1 MAQLNDL
8 LVIGESNLLGKVQI
22 LDKLYAHGG
31 ISLDESTLEQTS
43 TLPYILGRK
52 EFTDG
57 GDIVWQ
63 RATTAVSNHA
73 PTLAWGTTST
83 IGTIFGQPIT
93 VKMPANPDSDKND
106 KVTQRKSTTPNWRP
120 VLLHHTDTASTAF
133 GTDLADVTN
142 IIYHT
147 GKLMVQPSTGSIK
160 LAGDLLYDNPTDTE
174 EATKYI
180 SISGADASSAKIGT
194 LTIKKAATTLYD
206 LFIASNGSA
215 ISKNTDINTIKTVG
229 IRYSAEN
236 AVTQSLT
243 MGTDANGKAIKVPQI
258 GSGFRLITLSGY
270 SSTNTYSHQWIMGS
284 GDFLWRTMGSSNG
297 APKDYWYT
305 WIKQKY
311 GEASGSATQPIYI
324 NASGTPVACTAYSAL
339 LTGVSWSNR
348 TLSVIVGGT
357 TKTAAIPATLTGFTS
372 LSSSA
377 IYGEAIYA
385 NSNTAAE
392 NRGLI
397 VTRTGNVSESVR
409 VGVNDSEA
417 QFIYTNDEASSSF
430 KFQMVNTDTES
441 NSGKNANTAT
451 VTFAGASGKST
462 VTADK
467 FVGALQGN
475 ATSATTATTATTAT
489 NATQLGGVAAA
500 KYVTTNTT
508 QSISGA
514 KTFTADTIMSGLA
527 VNKTTV
533 STNKSSGALQV
544 KGGVGVAGQMSANT
558 VMVGDEV
565 TLQYDSGLKAI
576 KFVF

>member
-8 LVIGESNLLGKVQI
+8 LVVGESNLLGKVQI

-31 ISLDESTLEQTS
+31 ISLDESTPEQTS

-63 RATTAVSNHA
+63 RAATTVVNNAQ
-73 PTLAWGTTST
+73 TLAWGTTST

-93 VKMPANPDSDKND
+93 VKMPANPDTDKND
-106 KVTQRKSTTPNWRP
+106 KVLQGASTTTSWRP
-120 VLLHHTDTASTAF
+120 VLLHYNTGTF
-133 GTDLADVTN
+133 GTDIDNVTN
-142 IIYHT
+142 QVYHT
-147 GKLMVQPSTGSIK
+147 GKLMVQPSSGSIK
-160 LAGDLLYDNPTDTE
+160 LKGDLYADDD
-174 EATKYI
+174 TKYV

-194 LTIKKAATTLYD
+194 LTIKKAATDLYD

-215 ISKNTDINTIKTVG
+215 IAKNTDINTIKTVG

-339 LTGVSWSNR
+339 LTALSWSNR
-348 TLSVIVGGT
+348 TLSITVGGT
-357 TKTAAIPATLTGFTS
+357 TKTAAIPTTLTGFTS

-397 VTRTGNVSESVR
+397 VTRTGNASESVR

-475 ATSATTATTATTAT
+475 ADTATKATSADTAT

-500 KYVTTNTT
+500 NYVTTNTT

-544 KGGVGVAGQMSANT
+544 KGGAGIAGQLSANT

-565 TLQYDSGLKAI
+565 TLTYDSTLKAI

>member
-8 LVIGESNLLGKVQI
+8 LVIGESNLLGKAQF
-22 LDKLYAHGG
+22 LDKVYAHGG
-31 ISLDESTLEQTS
+31 ISLDESTPEQTS

-52 EFTDG
+52 EFADG

-63 RATTAVSNHA
+63 RAATTVVNNAQ
-73 PTLAWGTTST
+73 TLAWGTTST

-93 VKMPANPDSDKND
+93 VKLPANPDTDKND
-106 KVTQRKSTTPNWRP
+106 KVTQSKSITENWRP
-120 VLLHHTDTASTAF
+120 ILLHHTDVASSAF

-160 LAGDLLYDNPTDTE
+160 LSGDLYANDG
-174 EATKYI
+174 TKYV

-194 LTIKKAATTLYD
+194 LTIKKVATDLYD
-206 LFIASNGSA
+206 LFVASNGSSIA
-215 ISKNTDINTIKTVG
+215 KNTNINTIKTVG
-229 IRYSAEN
+229 IRYSSEN
-236 AVTQSLT
+236 AVTQTLT
-243 MGTDANGKAIKVPQI
+243 MGTDANGKAIQAPQI

-270 SSTNTYSHQWIMGS
+270 SSANTYGHQWMMGS
-284 GDFLWRTMGSSNG
+284 SAFLWRTMGSSNG
-297 APKDYWYT
+297 APSDWYV
-305 WIKQKY
+305 WIKKKH
-311 GEASGSATQPIYI
+311 GSASGSATQPIYI
-324 NASGTPVACTAYSAL
+324 NSSGEVVNCTAYSGL
-339 LTGVSWSNR
+339 LTALSWSNR
-348 TLSVIVGGT
+348 TLSITVGGT

-397 VTRTGNVSESVR
+397 VTRTGNASESVR

-500 KYVTTNTT
+500 NYVTTNTT

-544 KGGVGVAGQMSANT
+544 KGGAGIAGQLSANT

-565 TLQYDSGLKAI
+565 TLTYDSTLKAI